1 MYYMSNPAL
10 RLLACLYHSL
20 EQPYTGRIKLI
31 SISHLR
37 KQRFIFFNKFFYAFL
52 IILVIHSFF
61 KYILLIMLLQLS
73 QFFSPFL
80 SLLPV
85 TPPSPSSISPTP
97 QFMSM
102 GRTCKLFG
110 FSISYTIL
118 NLPLTI
124 LCLPILLLTSCTFS
138 LHCTPLPPH

>member
-1 MYYMSNPAL
+1 
-10 RLLACLYHSL
+10 
-20 EQPYTGRIKLI
+20 
-31 SISHLR
+31 
-37 KQRFIFFNKFFYAFL
+37 
-52 IILVIHSFF
+52 
-61 KYILLIMLLQLS
+61 MLLQLS

-124 LCLPILLLTSCTFS
+124 LCLPILLLIP
-138 LHCTPLPPH
+138 CTPFPSTVCLLLPTDNPPCDLHFCDSAPVLIVCLVFVFLCSAVYYSFLIHSFTDGHLGCFQHLAIINSAAINIGVHRFF